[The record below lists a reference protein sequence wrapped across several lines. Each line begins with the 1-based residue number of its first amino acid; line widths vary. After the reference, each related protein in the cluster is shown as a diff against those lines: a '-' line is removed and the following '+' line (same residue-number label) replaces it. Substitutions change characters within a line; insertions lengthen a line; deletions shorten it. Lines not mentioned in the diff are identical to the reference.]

1 MEGKSNKLVDL
12 FAFAIYYLSMDN
24 SRNQYLEEITSL
36 EDTINSA
43 IELINRYENENT
55 ALKNKMESLT
65 LEKSLLLQKNDQ
77 AKNRLESMI
86 SRLKSLEQQ
95 SA

>member
-1 MEGKSNKLVDL
+1 
-12 FAFAIYYLSMDN
+12 MDN
-24 SRNQYLEEITSL
+24 SRNIYLEEITSL

-43 IELINRYENENT
+43 IELINRYENENI
-55 ALKNKMESLT
+55 ALKQKMESLI

-77 AKNRLESMI
+77 ARNRLESMI

>member
-1 MEGKSNKLVDL
+1 MDKSK
-12 FAFAIYYLSMDN
+12 
-24 SRNQYLEEITSL
+24 NQYLDEISSL
-36 EDTINSA
+36 E
-43 IELINRYENENT
+43 ELINTAIEQLAQYGTENT
-55 ALKNKMESLT
+55 ALKQKMESLT

-86 SRLKSLEQQ
+86 NRLKTLEQQ

>member
-1 MEGKSNKLVDL
+1 MDKSQNLYLAEISKL
-12 FAFAIYYLSMDN
+12 
-24 SRNQYLEEITSL
+24 EKTIT
-36 EDTINSA
+36 TA
-43 IELINRYENENT
+43 IELINRYEIENV
-55 ALKNKMESLT
+55 ALRQKMDSLT
-65 LEKSLLLQKNDQ
+65 NEKSALLKKNDQ

>member
-1 MEGKSNKLVDL
+1 MDKSQNL
-12 FAFAIYYLSMDN
+12 YLAEISK
-24 SRNQYLEEITSL
+24 LEE
-36 EDTINSA
+36 TIATA
-43 IELINRYENENT
+43 IELINRYEIENV
-55 ALKNKMESLT
+55 ALRQKMDSLT
-65 LEKSLLLQKNDQ
+65 NEKSVLLKKNDQ

>member
-1 MEGKSNKLVDL
+1 MDKSK
-12 FAFAIYYLSMDN
+12 
-24 SRNQYLEEITSL
+24 NQYLDEISSL
-36 EDTINSA
+36 EGTINAA
-43 IELINRYENENT
+43 IELISLYGNENT
-55 ALKNKMESLT
+55 ALKHKMESLT

-86 SRLKSLEQQ
+86 SRLKTLEQQ

>member
-1 MEGKSNKLVDL
+1 
-12 FAFAIYYLSMDN
+12 MDN
-24 SRNQYLEEITSL
+24 SRNLYLEEITSL
-36 EDTINSA
+36 EETIASA
-43 IELINRYENENT
+43 IELIKRYETENT
-55 ALKNKMESLT
+55 ALRQKMDSLAN
-65 LEKSLLLQKNDQ
+65 EKSALLKKNDQ

>member
-1 MEGKSNKLVDL
+1 MDDI
-12 FAFAIYYLSMDN
+12 IYLMDN
-24 SRNQYLEEITSL
+24 SRNTYLEEISSL
-36 EDTINSA
+36 EETINEA
-43 IELINRYENENT
+43 IELISQYKIENT
-55 ALKNKMESLT
+55 ALKHKMESLSS
-65 LEKSLLLQKNDQ
+65 EKTLLLQKNDQ

>member
-1 MEGKSNKLVDL
+1 
-12 FAFAIYYLSMDN
+12 MDN
-24 SRNQYLEEITSL
+24 SRNKYLDDITSL
-36 EDTINSA
+36 EETINSA
-43 IELINRYENENT
+43 IDLIEKYGIENT
-55 ALKNKMESLT
+55 ALKQKMESLT

-86 SRLKSLEQQ
+86 NRLKSLEQQ

>member
-1 MEGKSNKLVDL
+1 MDKSK
-12 FAFAIYYLSMDN
+12 
-24 SRNQYLEEITSL
+24 NQYLDEISSL
-36 EDTINSA
+36 EETINRA
-43 IELINRYENENT
+43 IEQINLYDNENT
-55 ALKNKMESLT
+55 ALKQKMESLT

-86 SRLKSLEQQ
+86 NRLKTLEQQ

>member
-1 MEGKSNKLVDL
+1 
-12 FAFAIYYLSMDN
+12 MDK
-24 SRNQYLEEITSL
+24 SRNIYLEEISSL
-36 EDTINSA
+36 GATINSA

-55 ALKNKMESLT
+55 ALKQKMESLVS
-65 LEKSLLLQKNDQ
+65 EKSILMQKNDQ
-77 AKNRLESMI
+77 ARTRLESMI

>member
-1 MEGKSNKLVDL
+1 
-12 FAFAIYYLSMDN
+12 MDK
-24 SRNQYLEEITSL
+24 SRNLYLEEISSL
-36 EDTINSA
+36 EETVASA
-43 IELINRYENENT
+43 IDLINRYEIENA
-55 ALKNKMESLT
+55 ALRQKMDSLVN
-65 LEKSLLLQKNDQ
+65 EKSALLKKNDQ

>member
-1 MEGKSNKLVDL
+1 
-12 FAFAIYYLSMDN
+12 MDN
-24 SRNQYLEEITSL
+24 SRNTYLEEITSL

-43 IELINRYENENT
+43 IELINRYENENI
-55 ALKNKMESLT
+55 ALKQKMESLI

-77 AKNRLESMI
+77 ARNRLESMI

>member
-1 MEGKSNKLVDL
+1 
-12 FAFAIYYLSMDN
+12 MDK
-24 SRNQYLEEITSL
+24 SRNLYLEEITSL
-36 EDTINSA
+36 EETIGSA
-43 IELINRYENENT
+43 IDLINRYEIENT
-55 ALKNKMESLT
+55 ALRQKMDSLSN
-65 LEKSLLLQKNDQ
+65 EKSALLKKNDQ